1 MAVEGILLI
10 CLAVWYVWLISEKV
24 RGLLGL
30 CQRGISIE
38 IWDTLAVI
46 IKQRSSMLNPLRRL
60 QVTHQRYL
68 MYSCFI
74 QIPQATIRSLAL
86 RPIGLNDEDDDED
99 AIQTVDEVTVQDDFK
114 QNQQH
119 EASGDGKGRD
129 LYGDSLSKSFWDV
142 GDKGHIPSRLDVTL
156 NIASSEEATPNG
168 VWSRFTSL
176 FARRRGRPL
185 SNGKRKIQPSRTA
198 AILMVSLLGVKRS
211 TLAFSSHAGSQDVG
225 RIRELNVFPYFP
237 FRFGHSSLGVCS
249 SSPSTL
255 QGSRCYHR
263 PRLPLP
269 YSILLTLF
277 SSATTTVFS
286 LHW

>member
-1 MAVEGILLI
+1 
-10 CLAVWYVWLISEKV
+10 
-24 RGLLGL
+24 
-30 CQRGISIE
+30 
-38 IWDTLAVI
+38 
-46 IKQRSSMLNPLRRL
+46 
-60 QVTHQRYL
+60 

-168 VWSRFTSL
+168 IWSRFTSL

-225 RIRELNVFPYFP
+225 RFRELNVFPYFSLQVWP
-237 FRFGHSSLGVCS
+237 FVAWGLLVISLNAARFSMLS
-249 SSPSTL
+249 SSSA
-255 QGSRCYHR
+255 
-263 PRLPLP
+263 
-269 YSILLTLF
+269 SIALLNIIDSVLLRHHHCFFFALVRTEGG
-277 SSATTTVFS
+277 
-286 LHW
+286 